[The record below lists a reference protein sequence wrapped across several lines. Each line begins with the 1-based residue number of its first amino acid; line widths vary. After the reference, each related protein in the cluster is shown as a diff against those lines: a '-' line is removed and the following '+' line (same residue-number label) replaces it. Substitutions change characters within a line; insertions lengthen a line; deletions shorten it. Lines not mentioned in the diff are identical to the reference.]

1 VAGVIGHPASRERSK
16 RRSWNSALM
25 LTFRSALYNVAFYL
39 NLLLWIVVAIPT
51 LCLPRR
57 FFMRVARFWGLSS
70 VRLLKLI
77 AGTDVHWSGL
87 EKLPKGGCLIAAKHQ
102 STWETFALF
111 TVLED
116 PAFVLKRELMFIPFF
131 GWYLIKG
138 AMLPVRRGQTGRDSL
153 TFLSQRAKEAIAS
166 GRQLIIFP
174 EGTRRPAGAPPDY
187 KSGVAH
193 LYAATGA
200 VCVPIAL
207 NSGVYWSRRA
217 LKRRAGTIKV
227 EILDPIAPGMR
238 PKAFLA
244 ELRSRIE
251 EASMRLYDEG
261 RREISR

>member
-1 VAGVIGHPASRERSK
+1 
-16 RRSWNSALM
+16 M
-25 LTFRSALYNVAFYL
+25 LSFRSALYNVAFYL
-39 NLLLWIVVAIPT
+39 NLFMWLLIAIPT
-51 LCLPRR
+51 LVLPRR
-57 FFMRVARFWGLSS
+57 FFMKVARLWGASC
-70 VRLLKLI
+70 VWLLKVI
-77 AGTDVHWSGL
+77 AGTGVHWSGL
-87 EKLPKGGCLIAAKHQ
+87 DKLPQGGCLIASKHQ

-111 TVLED
+111 TVLKD
-116 PAFVLKRELMFIPFF
+116 PVFVLKRELMLIPLF
-131 GWYLIKG
+131 GWYLSKG
-138 AMLPVRRGQTGRDSL
+138 QMIPVRRGQTGRDALVSL
-153 TFLSQRAKEAIAS
+153 AQSAKEAIAA

-174 EGTRRPAGAPPDY
+174 EGTRRPAGAAPDY

-217 LKRRAGTIKV
+217 LRRRSGTIKV

-251 EASMRLYDEG
+251 EASMRLFEEG
-261 RREISR
+261 RREIAP

>member
-1 VAGVIGHPASRERSK
+1 
-16 RRSWNSALM
+16 M

-39 NLLLWIVVAIPT
+39 NLLFWIVVAIPT
-51 LCLPRR
+51 LFLPRR
-57 FFMRVARFWGLSS
+57 FFMRVARLWGLLRPAAQADRRNGCALVGPREAPERGLPHCRQASIDLGNLRAFHGARGPGFRPEKG
-70 VRLLKLI
+70 V
-77 AGTDVHWSGL
+77 DVHPLLRLVFDQGRDASRAARPNGTRIARVS
-87 EKLPKGGCLIAAKHQ
+87 ERRRADAIAA
-102 STWETFALF
+102 
-111 TVLED
+111 
-116 PAFVLKRELMFIPFF
+116 
-131 GWYLIKG
+131 
-138 AMLPVRRGQTGRDSL
+138 
-153 TFLSQRAKEAIAS
+153 

-174 EGTRRPAGAPPDY
+174 EGTRRPAGASPDY

-200 VCVPIAL
+200 ICVPIAL

-217 LKRRAGTIKV
+217 LTRRPGTIKV

-261 RREISR
+261 RREIAR

>member
-1 VAGVIGHPASRERSK
+1 
-16 RRSWNSALM
+16 M
-25 LTFRSALYNVAFYL
+25 LTFRSALYNIAFYL
-39 NLLLWIVVAIPT
+39 NLALFLILAIPT
-51 LCLPRR
+51 LFLPRR
-57 FFMRVARFWGLSS
+57 FFMRVARLWGLACIW
-70 VRLLKLI
+70 LLKRI

-111 TVLED
+111 TVLDD
-116 PAFVLKRELMFIPFF
+116 PMFVLKRELMLIPLF
-131 GWYLIKG
+131 GWYLVKS
-138 AMLPVRRGQTGRDSL
+138 AMLPVRRGQTGREAL
-153 TFLSQRAKEAIAS
+153 AFLSGRAKEAIAT

-193 LYAATGA
+193 LYAATGT

-217 LKRRAGTIKV
+217 LTRRPGTIKV

-251 EASMRLYDEG
+251 AASMRLFEEG
-261 RREISR
+261 RRETSR

>member
-1 VAGVIGHPASRERSK
+1 
-16 RRSWNSALM
+16 M

-39 NLLLWIVVAIPT
+39 NLFMWLLIAFPT
-51 LCLPRR
+51 LFLPRR
-57 FFMRVARFWGLSS
+57 FFVRVARLWGVSC
-70 VRLLKLI
+70 VWLLKLI
-77 AGTDVHWSGL
+77 AGTNVHWSGL
-87 EKLPKGGCLIAAKHQ
+87 DKLPQGGCLVASKHQ

-111 TVLED
+111 TVLKD
-116 PAFVLKRELMFIPFF
+116 PAFVLKRELMFIPLF
-131 GWYLIKG
+131 GWYLSKG
-138 AMLPVRRGQTGRDSL
+138 AMIPVRRGQTGRDAL
-153 TFLSQRAKEAIAS
+153 TTLGQSAKEAIAA

-174 EGTRRPAGAPPDY
+174 EGTRRAAGAAPDY

-217 LKRRAGTIKV
+217 LTRRPGTIKV

-251 EASMRLYDEG
+251 EASMRLFEEG
-261 RREISR
+261 RREIAR

>member
-1 VAGVIGHPASRERSK
+1 
-16 RRSWNSALM
+16 M
-25 LTFRSALYNVAFYL
+25 LTFRSALYNLAFYV
-39 NLLLWIVVAIPT
+39 NLLVWLIIAIPT
-51 LCLPRR
+51 FFLPRR
-57 FFMRVARFWGLSS
+57 FFMRMARRWGHSC
-70 VRLLKLI
+70 VFLLKLI

-87 EKLPKGGCLIAAKHQ
+87 EKLPKGGCLVAAKHQ

-111 TVLED
+111 TILDD
-116 PAFVLKRELMFIPFF
+116 PMFVLKRELMLIPLF
-131 GWYLIKG
+131 GWFLVKG
-138 AMLPVRRGQTGRDSL
+138 AMLPVRRGQTGRDALVSL
-153 TFLSQRAKEAIAS
+153 GQSAKVAIAA
-166 GRQLIIFP
+166 GRQLVIFP

-217 LKRRAGTIKV
+217 LKRRPGTIKV

-244 ELRSRIE
+244 ELRTRIE
-251 EASMRLYDEG
+251 EASMRLFDEG
-261 RREISR
+261 RREIARQA